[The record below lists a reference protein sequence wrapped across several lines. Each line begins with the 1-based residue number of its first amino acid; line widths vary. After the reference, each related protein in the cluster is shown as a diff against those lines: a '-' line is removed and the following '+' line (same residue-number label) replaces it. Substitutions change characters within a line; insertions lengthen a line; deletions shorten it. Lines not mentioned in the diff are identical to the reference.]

1 MYEWNRRL
9 LNCTFFRIPKPTMHR
24 QKNLNRLQK
33 KFKFLGGN
41 ASEEVIAILTRT
53 KRKLDLLENEQNRQK
68 DLLEKL
74 QESQSVRQAE
84 IHTIFEDIDNFKKQ
98 TQSMNQNQLK
108 LERELSRIETIK
120 ITDLSN
126 LLGTYLFNIHL

>member
-1 MYEWNRRL
+1 MCNAKKSKYAS
-9 LNCTFFRIPKPTMHR
+9 
-24 QKNLNRLQK
+24 K
-33 KFKFLGGN
+33 KFKILGGN
-41 ASEEVIAILTRT
+41 ASEEIIAILTRT

-74 QESQSVRQAE
+74 QESQSVRQSE

-108 LERELSRIETIK
+108 LERELSRIENIK
-120 ITDLSN
+120 ITDLN
-126 LLGTYLFNIHL
+126 NIIDIQQRQIGKTKYALNN